1 MSLRV
6 WLPLNGTLDNLGTDN
21 IELINNSATS
31 NDQGKIGK
39 CWSFNGSSSYMVS
52 SGESLDLGI
61 KSICF
66 WAYITNTGNYVIFT
80 DYKSGLAFGVYSSY
94 IPVSCSAS
102 STVTYPK
109 SLITLNQWNH
119 IAVVKRNST
128 IELWING
135 VKQTAGSSSDRWS
148 SGITDKL
155 AIGARPNG
163 NDKLNGRLNDFRMY
177 DHELSEKEIHDIG
190 KALVLHYPLDN
201 NGGGGINLLENSSM
215 SVNLTNWVTSGFG
228 SESGIVSEDGSNC
241 LKITGALTT
250 TRYIRQDV
258 LSDIVNDTVGTT
270 YTISAYVKIKNVVKG
285 TTNPMCEYY
294 FGGSYDNNGTSKWMG
309 ATTVSG
315 NYDFWT
321 LPNDQWTKCIWI
333 IRFAYVPTA
342 MQFHVYSRDM
352 TGTMFIKD
360 IKMERGSIATG
371 WSPSPS
377 DLPTSLRNIIY
388 DCSGYHNDGILNSVD
403 FESSSPKYEACSVLT
418 ASKYSYV
425 KTTENKWMA
434 QAAPEL
440 TINLWAYSDNWS
452 SMGSARLFSCTESGG
467 FNTEA
472 GNSGYIRF
480 PNYVYTTESLGSPA
494 YRYSSN
500 ELKLSS
506 LTTGWHM
513 LTFIRNLSGNKVY
526 VDSEF
531 HSSTDF
537 VNYGECFNL
546 NARLFLGCEASSA
559 SPSSPYTNA
568 KMSDFRIYYSE
579 LSAEDIKELYNV
591 GASVDNKYNIHTHE
605 YIEDNYSD
613 NPSIYKSGIVKASA
627 FVENFSEHTL
637 KDLYDTVYYTESDGS
652 KWIRIFHHNN
662 PASKLF
668 SSTNNFIDRVY
679 IDSDRWFDISI
690 CNYVSRWEL
699 MVKQKTT
706 SSATET
712 KYRWIQFV
720 NPMIGTFNETK
731 AADVIKIITSGYTN
745 VSNAG
750 GIIQGSSENTYMTI
764 NNGTSGN
771 WYGAIGCWTAYNSGI
786 PGYPNSVVTSGYMD
800 LYLRIDDPGIYK
812 EFISGN
818 ELIEI

>member
-52 SGESLDLGI
+52 SGESLDLEI

-177 DHELSEKEIHDIG
+177 DHELSEKEIHDIS
-190 KALVLHYPLDN
+190 KALILHYPLDN

-228 SESGIVSEDGSNC
+228 LESGIVSENGLNC

-250 TRYIRQDV
+250 TRYIRQDI
-258 LSDIVNDTVGTT
+258 LSDIVNDAIGTT
-270 YTISAYVKIKNVVKG
+270 YTISAYVKVKDVVKG

-294 FGGSYDNNGTSKWMG
+294 FGGSYNDGGTSKWMG
-309 ATTVSG
+309 ATSVSG
-315 NYDFWT
+315 TYNFWT
-321 LPNDQWTKCIWI
+321 LPNDQWTRCVWT

-360 IKMERGSIATG
+360 IKMEKGSIATG
-371 WSPSPS
+371 WSPSPE
-377 DLPTSLRNIIY
+377 DAPVSLRNIVY
-388 DCSGYHNDGILNSVD
+388 DCSGYHNDGEIVGNPETVSDTSRYNSSVY
-403 FESSSPKYEACSVLT
+403 FPTASSPANAITSPMLYHDN
-418 ASKYSYV
+418 
-425 KTTENKWMA
+425 KT
-434 QAAPEL
+434 L
-440 TINLWAYSDNWS
+440 TINIWGKMSSAGGHSYHEMIASTSPYSRYELGTEPNGQFRSAFYVNDTRYVLNTGPNVHDSKWHMFTLSYDGSTIRRYVDGVEYGSTSVTGTLTVPHSLDVGRMGTGTNNYWLSNAYVSD
-452 SMGSARLFSCTESGG
+452 AR
-467 FNTEA
+467 
-472 GNSGYIRF
+472 
-480 PNYVYTTESLGSPA
+480 VYATA
-494 YRYSSN
+494 
-500 ELKLSS
+500 LSS
-506 LTTGWHM
+506 
-513 LTFIRNLSGNKVY
+513 
-526 VDSEF
+526 
-531 HSSTDF
+531 
-537 VNYGECFNL
+537 
-546 NARLFLGCEASSA
+546 
-559 SPSSPYTNA
+559 
-568 KMSDFRIYYSE
+568 SDV
-579 LSAEDIKELYNV
+579 KELYNV
-591 GASVDNKYNIHTHE
+591 GASVDNQYNIHTYD
-605 YIEDNYSD
+605 YIEDEYSD
-613 NPSIYKSGIVKASA
+613 NPSIYKSGIVKARS
-627 FVENFSEHTL
+627 FVENFSEHIL
-637 KDLYDTVYYTESDGS
+637 KDLYDTVYYTEPDGS

-679 IDSDRWFDISI
+679 IDADRWFDISI

-699 MVKQKTT
+699 MVKQKLAST
-706 SSATET
+706 STET

-731 AADVIKIITSGYTN
+731 ADNVIKITTSGYTN

-750 GIIQGSSENTYMTI
+750 GIIQGNSSNTYMTI
-764 NNGTSGN
+764 NNGTAGN
-771 WYGAIGCWTAYNSGI
+771 WYGAIGCWTAYNGGI
-786 PGYPNSVVTSGYMD
+786 PGYPNTTVNTGYMD